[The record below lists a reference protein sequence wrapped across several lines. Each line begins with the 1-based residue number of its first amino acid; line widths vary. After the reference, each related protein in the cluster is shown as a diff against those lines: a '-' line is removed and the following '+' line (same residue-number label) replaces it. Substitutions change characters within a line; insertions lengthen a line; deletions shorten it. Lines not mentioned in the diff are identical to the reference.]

1 MPRISGTV
9 PGLEPET
16 EYEFQVRVVDRF
28 GNAGDW
34 SNVARGTTLAAAGT
48 ILSIIYDN
56 GEKIGSPKTATRILS
71 ATKMVGET
79 ETAFTLPEDQVGQR
93 LYYPGNPDPGES
105 WFTHAILS
113 QGGYDVLE
121 WGGFRDQ
128 WVAAEST
135 LYSSYGEETVILR
148 LNNIAAVAGT
158 ENFKVVVE
166 CRFAVTGSD
175 LNPGTSRILAEVKDG
190 TATYADKYAED
201 YDYQNEPQ
209 LSFTM
214 TGSVL
219 DSDELTGLTV
229 EGVSGSGSNGD
240 MPGSWAAVTA
250 LVTYDRLNGTTTIT
264 VAAP

>member
-9 PGLEPET
+9 SGLDPET
-16 EYEFQVRVVDRF
+16 TYEFQVRVVDAF
-28 GNAGDW
+28 GNVGDW
-34 SNVARGTTLAAAGT
+34 SNVATGTTLAGAGT

-79 ETAFTLPEDQVGQR
+79 ETAFTLPEDQVGYR
-93 LYYPGNPDPGES
+93 YYFPGNPDPGDS
-105 WFTHAILS
+105 WFYHAILT

-121 WGGFRDQ
+121 WGGYRDQ

-135 LYSSYGEETVILR
+135 LYGAYGEETVILR
-148 LNNIAAVAGT
+148 LDNIAAVAGT

-166 CRFAVTGSD
+166 CRFGVAGSD
-175 LNPGTSRILAEVKDG
+175 LNPGTSRIVAQVKDG
-190 TATYADKYAED
+190 TATFADMFAEG
-201 YDYQNEPQ
+201 YDFQNEPQ

-229 EGVSGSGSNGD
+229 EGVAGTGSNGD
-240 MPGSWAAVTA
+240 MAGSWAAVTA